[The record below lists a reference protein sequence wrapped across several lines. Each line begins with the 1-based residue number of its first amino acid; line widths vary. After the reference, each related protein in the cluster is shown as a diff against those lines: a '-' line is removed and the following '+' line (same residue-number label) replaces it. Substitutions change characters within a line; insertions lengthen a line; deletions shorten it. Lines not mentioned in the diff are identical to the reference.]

1 MAEFDF
7 DKAVTAVTA
16 KPKPFNID
24 AALGVAPE
32 GGLAA
37 SAKQMVGQTIKGAG
51 QLAADIAPTLMGD
64 NAALRT
70 GQEMIDANPT
80 KVRGLRDIV
89 ESPWAATKE
98 AVGNALPSMGGII
111 GLRALGSGITAAA
124 PLAGPAAPVVAGLGQ
139 VVSWGGPAALAAL
152 PSYSGIRDA
161 QDRHAGVPRMVWR
174 QQSR

>member
-7 DKAVTAVTA
+7 DKAVIAVTA
-16 KPKPFNID
+16 GPKPFNID

-70 GQEMIDANPT
+70 WQEMIDANPT
-80 KVRGLRDIV
+80 KVQGLRDIV
-89 ESPWAATKE
+89 DSPWTAIKE
-98 AVGNALPSMGGII
+98 AAGNALPSFNRI
-111 GLRALGSGITAAA
+111 R
-124 PLAGPAAPVVAGLGQ
+124 GP
-139 VVSWGGPAALAAL
+139 
-152 PSYSGIRDA
+152 
-161 QDRHAGVPRMVWR
+161 
-174 QQSR
+174 